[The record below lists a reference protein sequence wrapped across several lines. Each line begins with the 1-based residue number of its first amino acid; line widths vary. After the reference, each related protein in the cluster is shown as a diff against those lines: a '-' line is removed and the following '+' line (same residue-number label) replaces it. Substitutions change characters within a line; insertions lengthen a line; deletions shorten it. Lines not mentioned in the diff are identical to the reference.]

1 MFGKTL
7 IINDWV
13 KKDSQNSY
21 NLDSEQGS
29 PEGAGQDTLSTH
41 VSNCIEYI
49 GVYNSQCE
57 RSRLWMK
64 GMRLRKVLQY
74 KCIPLRQKKKPQ
86 CWLCGIFIV
95 AGMRNR
101 FWGLVIDHLGCAFET
116 YLVPRHIIYIALAFL
131 LSMISEFARSLIR
144 FF

>member
-74 KCIPLRQKKKPQ
+74 KCIPLRQKKS
-86 CWLCGIFIV
+86 LSV
-95 AGMRNR
+95 
-101 FWGLVIDHLGCAFET
+101 GCVEYSLWQACA
-116 YLVPRHIIYIALAFL
+116 IGSGAL
-131 LSMISEFARSLIR
+131 
-144 FF
+144 